1 LYKNLTVLCVED
13 ECGVRKRIVNTLKY
27 YFKDVYEAKDGEI
40 GLEVYYKK
48 SPNLIICDI
57 KMPNMDGISMV
68 KEIRKDDLFTPIIF
82 LTAHNKEQ
90 YLMELLNLK
99 IQHFIL
105 KPISTKALEEG
116 IQNAL
121 KGRFSGV
128 IQIKENVFLDI
139 DNLELNVGYEKI
151 SLSLREAKFL
161 TLLARGSVV
170 RYSIIEDMLW
180 EQKSMSQSALKSF
193 IRDLRKKLPFD
204 LIENVPQVGYKLL
217 DS

>member
-1 LYKNLTVLCVED
+1 MYKNLTVLCVED